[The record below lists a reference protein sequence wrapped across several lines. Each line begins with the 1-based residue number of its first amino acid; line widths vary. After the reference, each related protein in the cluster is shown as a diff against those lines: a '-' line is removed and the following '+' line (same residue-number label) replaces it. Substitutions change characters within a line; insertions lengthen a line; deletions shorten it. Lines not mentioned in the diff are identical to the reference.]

1 MKRTFGIIGGDQRQ
15 AELAKL
21 LAAEGHEVYT
31 YGLDRWSSER
41 CTSLDRAL
49 SAPVVILPLPLCREE
64 GMLNCD
70 GVLLS
75 TQELFQQLRP
85 EQRVLA
91 GQIKPQQLQEAA
103 KRGLLL
109 EDYFLREELTIANA
123 AMTAEGAI
131 QVAMENLDRTLLN
144 MECLVIGFGRIGK
157 LLSHRLHGIG
167 AKVSATARKREDL
180 AWIRA
185 YGWRALDTEHL
196 DGHLSSYGVVF
207 NTVPSLVLNEY
218 LLAQLPADCL
228 CIDLAS
234 CQGIDLLAAEK
245 RKLPYVRAR
254 GLPGHLVPHTAAA
267 MIRDTIDY
275 ILLER

>member
-1 MKRTFGIIGGDQRQ
+1 M
-15 AELAKL
+15 
-21 LAAEGHEVYT
+21 
-31 YGLDRWSSER
+31 
-41 CTSLDRAL
+41 
-49 SAPVVILPLPLCREE
+49 
-64 GMLNCD
+64 
-70 GVLLS
+70 
-75 TQELFQQLRP
+75 
-85 EQRVLA
+85 LA

-196 DGHLSSYGVVF
+196 DGHLSSYGVVS
-207 NTVPSLVLNEY
+207 TRSHPSF
-218 LLAQLPADCL
+218 
-228 CIDLAS
+228 
-234 CQGIDLLAAEK
+234 
-245 RKLPYVRAR
+245 
-254 GLPGHLVPHTAAA
+254 
-267 MIRDTIDY
+267 
-275 ILLER
+275 

>member
-196 DGHLSSYGVVF
+196 DGHLSSYSVVF

-234 CQGIDLLAAEK
+234 FQGIDLLAAEK
-245 RKLPYVRAR
+245 RKLPYVWAR

>member
-21 LAAEGHEVYT
+21 LGAEGHEVYT

-196 DGHLSSYGVVF
+196 DGHLSSYSVVF

-245 RKLPYVRAR
+245 RKLPYVWAR

>member
-41 CTSLDRAL
+41 CTSLGRAL

-196 DGHLSSYGVVF
+196 DGHLSSYSVVF

-245 RKLPYVRAR
+245 RKLPYVWAR

>member
-196 DGHLSSYGVVF
+196 DGHLRSYGVVF

-245 RKLPYVRAR
+245 RKLPYVWAR

>member
-109 EDYFLREELTIANA
+109 ED
-123 AMTAEGAI
+123 
-131 QVAMENLDRTLLN
+131 
-144 MECLVIGFGRIGK
+144 
-157 LLSHRLHGIG
+157 
-167 AKVSATARKREDL
+167 
-180 AWIRA
+180 
-185 YGWRALDTEHL
+185 
-196 DGHLSSYGVVF
+196 
-207 NTVPSLVLNEY
+207 
-218 LLAQLPADCL
+218 
-228 CIDLAS
+228 
-234 CQGIDLLAAEK
+234 
-245 RKLPYVRAR
+245 
-254 GLPGHLVPHTAAA
+254 
-267 MIRDTIDY
+267 
-275 ILLER
+275 

>member
-109 EDYFLREELTIANA
+109 EDYFLRGELTIANA

-196 DGHLSSYGVVF
+196 DGHLSSYSVVF

-245 RKLPYVRAR
+245 RKLPYVWAR